1 MCCVWPAA
9 AICAAAEKEEET
21 WKKWNG
27 GGARRKGGGKSD
39 MKRGRKKK
47 DRQGAHE
54 SDGLFSQTHLSFSF
68 PRHTFT
74 QCSNTGFIFFF
85 FFPPFSVS
93 LCVQPSGYRSICVTT
108 SSYTKLTLCVLKWMC
123 VFVRGGGD
131 TVHWTVVY
139 ICASL
144 WSTRVCL
151 PLLLLL
157 RA

>member
-85 FFPPFSVS
+85 FFFPLPSLSLSVS
-93 LCVQPSGYRSICVTT
+93 SPRAIGPSVSRLHHIQSSHCVSLNECVSVCEEGGVIQFTGRLCI
-108 SSYTKLTLCVLKWMC
+108 
-123 VFVRGGGD
+123 FVHPFGRLMF
-131 TVHWTVVY
+131 VY
-139 ICASL
+139 LFCCS
-144 WSTRVCL
+144 
-151 PLLLLL
+151 
-157 RA
+157 